1 MVEGYWFGNWR
12 YLISFRGNCTGYS
25 CSLYYEINA
34 ASFFKKILEQRDSVQ
49 ENLEIKTEQSE
60 SDAVVT
66 EADAIL
72 EALELREIAKALSN
86 RIK

>member
-1 MVEGYWFGNWR
+1 MNTTTRPNE
-12 YLISFRGNCTGYS
+12 S
-25 CSLYYEINA
+25 
-34 ASFFKKILEQRDSVQ
+34 KK
-49 ENLEIKTEQSE
+49 LEIKTEQSE